1 MKKYKRFRAVFLALV
16 LALSLMPAM
25 VFADNGEGDNYKY
38 WPTINYDEDIAIFP
52 GDVVEVDISDNWFI
66 PELPSTAEIVW
77 SIGPDTDDMVGC
89 AVSPDLN
96 DMTKAYVTAG
106 NEGGF
111 IDVVCTIIDGST
123 VLGRGSNFFFARD
136 PFYKV
141 VVDDFDP
148 DLPAGESMTIHPA
161 LMVATKAT
169 GNTVFEPVA
178 GATCKLSTSD
188 KYGVKITHNSDGSI
202 TIKRLVYS
210 QTGFDLHGYLPDD
223 PENDV
228 TNLGLWFSDGNVYPI
243 TDADIT
249 GIKNK
254 TYTGSSI
261 TQTPVVKWDG
271 RTLKLNRDYKISY
284 KDRLNVGTATIAIK
298 GLGKYYGTAVETF
311 KINPKPTKM
320 VSLTAVSK
328 GFTAK
333 WNKQSEKMSKTRITG
348 YQLQYSTSST
358 FKTSPELKTYSGYT
372 TVSKKVTGLKASK
385 KYYVRV
391 RTYKTVDGKKYYSP
405 WSASKYVTTKK

>member
-111 IDVVCTIIDGST
+111 IEVVCTIIDGST

-148 DLPAGESMTIHPA
+148 DLPEGESMTIHPA

-228 TNLGLWFSDGNVYPI
+228 AHEDLWFTDGNVYPI

-249 GIKNK
+249 GIKNR
-254 TYTGSSI
+254 TYTGDLVA
-261 TQTPVVKWDG
+261 QTPVVKWED
-271 RTLKLNRDYKISY
+271 RTLKPDRDYKLSY
-284 KDRLNVGTATIAIK
+284 KNSVNVGEATIAVK
-298 GLGKYYGTAVETF
+298 GTGKKYYGTEVLNF
-311 KINPKPTKM
+311 RINPKPTEMK
-320 VSLTAVSK
+320 SLTAVSK
-328 GFTAK
+328 GFTANWTMQDEPMK
-333 WNKQSEKMSKTRITG
+333 KSRITG
-348 YQLQYSTSST
+348 YQLQYCTGST
-358 FKTSPELKTYSGYT
+358 FKTDAVINTYKGYK
-372 TVSKKVTGLKASK
+372 TVSKKVTGLKAGK

-391 RTYKTVDGKKYYSP
+391 RTYMTVDGKRYYSA
-405 WSASKYVTTKK
+405 WSEAKYVTTK